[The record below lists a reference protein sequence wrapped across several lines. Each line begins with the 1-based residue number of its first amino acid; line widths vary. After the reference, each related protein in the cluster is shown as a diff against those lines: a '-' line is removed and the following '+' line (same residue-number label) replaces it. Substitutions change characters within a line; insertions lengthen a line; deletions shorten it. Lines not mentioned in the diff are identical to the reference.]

1 MSGLSWNI
9 SICCRAA
16 FGRRYLATLQP
27 GVPPGLEGFAPPAPS
42 LVASSRNGYA
52 EWVIARAVRQAGP
65 DILDG
70 LRHLTKGFGA
80 ATGKWIGAGPWATLL
95 HGEAL
100 ARVGAATQALLAQWR
115 ADPSLLEAA
124 GQRHYGVGPTRDA
137 LHVPA
142 SSVGEAI
149 AIYDERRSRDD
160 GDDLHC
166 VVALV
171 QAHAALAWHARNHGL
186 ALFHVTTL

>member
-9 SICCRAA
+9 SIPCGLA

-27 GVPPGLEGFAPPAPS
+27 GVLPGLEGFDATAPS
-42 LVASSRNGYA
+42 LMASSRNGYA

-65 DILDG
+65 AVLQG
-70 LRHLTKGFGA
+70 LGHLTKGFDG
-80 ATGKWIGAGPWATLL
+80 ATGKCIGAGPWATLL
-95 HGEAL
+95 HGAVL
-100 ARVGAATQALLAQWR
+100 DQVVAATQALLAQWR
-115 ADPSLLEAA
+115 ADPMLLDAA
-124 GQRHYGVGPTRDA
+124 GQRHYGLEPARDA

-149 AIYDERRSRDD
+149 ATYDERRSRDD